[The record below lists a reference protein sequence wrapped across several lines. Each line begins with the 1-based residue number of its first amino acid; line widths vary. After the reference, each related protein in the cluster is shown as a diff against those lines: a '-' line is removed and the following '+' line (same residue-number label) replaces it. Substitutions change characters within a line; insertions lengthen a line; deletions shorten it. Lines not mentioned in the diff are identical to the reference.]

1 MKKLLTL
8 LTTLLLL
15 FAFSPRVMASKN
27 VYLLTG
33 NTVNGGVKGNWGKVA
48 GVTPNSDLKLNQVG
62 STEEYCIT
70 LTSTDQPLI
79 YFAFQ
84 VDGNPIKILKPNGVA
99 DVELTI
105 NNGAKENT
113 QENGGKAWKV
123 NFTNAYSQIVIHVDL
138 NEKKLWVTGTAADI
152 APSYYLIGKLLNDQW
167 SDDNKKGYKLETT
180 DNKIYSCT
188 VDNDKADNYEFRFR
202 IGTNDNTK
210 ATAYHPKDEDVENVE
225 IGGDHP
231 NGCKLDLK
239 TEAGMEQ
246 SESHNYWYAT
256 LEARH
261 SYTFTFNAEN
271 KTIKYKDNGDDG
283 LGKAK
288 NYELVFSYGTTEKVL
303 PFSESRLRKE
313 RNPNMPYST
322 DLSTVGFKDEWLPGK
337 AGDKI
342 RIYARKTTDH
352 SYTLNPAVDGSTFG
366 DNLQPTDAKY
376 SSIKSY
382 KTEEFVVNKPGNT
395 NAFII
400 EKGSGVSYTV
410 ALNLGGEIKTT
421 TKATSGA
428 NNNISHYVKGKSLS
442 LYVNE
447 SMSKVYEAHSTSYKA
462 ETEDF
467 YLIGALTG
475 EEYIKDIETT
485 DPAAK
490 KAQKMERK
498 VYLNPITNKT
508 DSVVYTSVIRWEG
521 NRASN
526 LWFAFAP
533 AYLYKNKDLTWT
545 PTSPYDANSRW
556 NYIARAQVQ
565 DEYDATAQYGCI
577 NLSGYKGDELCNGEQ
592 ALNPKVKDEYSYYMV
607 RFNVTTS
614 TYRLIFYKENP
625 VIIKR
630 LKNKFIRTYCS
641 NASWDL
647 PTDGKVKAYV
657 VHSYDKEGKGGLESQ
672 GVMELREIK
681 YIPAEMG
688 VVLIADGTEVPA
700 DKKEIE
706 VNLVSKWNGFATK
719 QEDLWVKTYSD
730 PFNNYLVGLS
740 TDGMFVSEGD
750 FDEAENKYVNRNF
763 ALNWFSNTKTGKA
776 LKAAGTT
783 GLEDKANGDAGDND
797 YLGFFRLKGNIQKE
811 YAYLQLSK
819 DVVDYNLQ
827 LTGSKKENS
836 KDIQEADV
844 KLSPNLGMFFDTD
857 FDFVTGINSVSDVK
871 KNGNNG
877 CYTLQGV
884 KVQRPTAPGLYIM
897 NGKKVIVK

>member
-1 MKKLLTL
+1 M
-8 LTTLLLL
+8 
-15 FAFSPRVMASKN
+15 
-27 VYLLTG
+27 
-33 NTVNGGVKGNWGKVA
+33 GGVKGNWGKVT

-113 QENGGKAWKV
+113 QEDGGKAWKV

-167 SDDNKKGYKLETT
+167 SDDNNKGYKLETT
-180 DNKIYSCT
+180 DNKIYSYT
-188 VDNDKADNYEFRFR
+188 VNNDKADNYEFRFR

-210 ATAYHPKDEDVENVE
+210 ATAYHPKDGTVET
-225 IGGDHP
+225 IGDHK
-231 NGCKLDLK
+231 NGYKLELS

-261 SYTFTFNAEN
+261 SYTFTFDAEK
-271 KTIKYKDNGDDG
+271 KTIKYKDKGDDG

-303 PFSESRLRKE
+303 PFSESRFRKE
-313 RNPNMPYST
+313 RNATMPYST
-322 DLSTVGFKDEWLPGK
+322 DLSTVGFKDEWLLGK

-366 DNLQPTDAKY
+366 AELQPTDAKF

-382 KTEEFVVNKPGNT
+382 KTEEFVTGHPE
-395 NAFII
+395 NAYII
-400 EKGSGVSYTV
+400 TKGSGVSYTV

-421 TKATSGA
+421 TKTTSGA

-442 LYVNE
+442 LYVNK
-447 SMSKVYEAHSTSYKA
+447 SMSEVYSDHSSSYKKDN
-462 ETEDF
+462 EEF

-475 EEYIKDIETT
+475 GAYKKEIAD
-485 DPAAK
+485 AK
-490 KAQKMERK
+490 KMERK
-498 VYLNPITNKT
+498 VYINPITNKT

-521 NRASN
+521 TTASN

-533 AYLYKNKDLTWT
+533 EYLYNDNSLTWT
-545 PTSPYDANSRW
+545 SSDPYSPKSRW

-565 DEYDATAQYGCI
+565 DEYDATAQYGCM
-577 NLSGYKGDELCNGEQ
+577 NLSGTKGDVLCNGEQ
-592 ALNPKVKDEYSYYMV
+592 ALNPKVKEEYKYYMV

-630 LKNKFIRTYCS
+630 SKNKFIRTYCS

-647 PTDGKVKAYV
+647 PTNGKVKAYV
-657 VHSYDKEGKGGLESQ
+657 VHSYADGENGGMESQ
-672 GVMELREIK
+672 GVMKLREIK

-688 VVLIADGTEVPA
+688 VVLVADGTGETA
-700 DKKEIE
+700 DKIE
-706 VNLVSKWNGFATK
+706 VNLVSKWDGFATT
-719 QEDLWVKTYSD
+719 QEDLWVKKEDYTGQS
-730 PFNNYLVGLS
+730 FNNYLVGLS
-740 TDGMFVSEGD
+740 TDGMFVTEGD
-750 FDEAENKYVNRNF
+750 FDEEHHYYVNRNF
-763 ALNWFSNTKTGKA
+763 GLNWFSNTKTGKA
-776 LKAAGTT
+776 LKETGTS
-783 GLEDKANGDAGDND
+783 GLEDKTNGDAGDND
-797 YLGFFRLKGNIQKE
+797 YLGFFRLKGNVQKE

-819 DVVDYNLQ
+819 EVVNYDLQ
-827 LTGSKKENS
+827 LTGSKKENN
-836 KDIQEADV
+836 KAIQEADA
-844 KLSPNLGMFFDTD
+844 KLSPNFGMYFDTD
-857 FDFVTGINSVSDVK
+857 FDFVTGINSVSEVK
-871 KNGNNG
+871 KNSNNG